1 MLISQR
7 FRYTAAAGHWRHV
20 TIWTLF
26 QSDEKVAFA
35 VCTTVQLHWG
45 RAVWA
50 WDGNFGCLPS
60 SVKLIFLEIL
70 FHQNCRSTEML
81 TTKNNEWRWWPLHS
95 CLRVG
100 RGTLARRW
108 DCIFCIRN
116 QNVKTFIPGN
126 ILSDV
131 QIHFRM
137 FQRKWVVAFAQ
148 LSGCFGGVTIFHDA
162 IENLTVD
169 TCVHTWEGFDFSDE
183 SN

>member
-1 MLISQR
+1 MRKWPLQFAR
-7 FRYTAAAGHWRHV
+7 
-20 TIWTLF
+20 L
-26 QSDEKVAFA
+26 SD
-35 VCTTVQLHWG
+35 CTGDVLSEHEMAKRMFPVQCQ
-45 RAVWA
+45 V
-50 WDGNFGCLPS
+50 D
-60 SVKLIFLEIL
+60 IFLGIL
-70 FHQNCRSTEML
+70 FHQNCRSTDML

-100 RGTLARRW
+100 RGTLDRRW

-169 TCVHTWEGFDFSDE
+169 TCVHIWEGFDFSDE